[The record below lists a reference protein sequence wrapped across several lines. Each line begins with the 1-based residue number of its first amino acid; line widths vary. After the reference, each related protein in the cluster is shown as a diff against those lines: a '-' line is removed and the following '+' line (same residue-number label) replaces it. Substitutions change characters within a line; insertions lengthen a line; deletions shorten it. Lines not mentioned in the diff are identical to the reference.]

1 MDELARITASDLLP
15 DEDQRKV
22 FAAMYLLKKIDLKP
36 EDGGMEMPVVLPSEL
51 SPIDDLLSD
60 LAVEGLLEINAKK
73 GLYELTKQGLAYL
86 GELIDEAEALVE
98 EFDDDE
104 LAEVVAE
111 LRRRNLDVFRAR
123 FLWGWYEG
131 EFDDLVQFQRQRG
144 VTPVET
150 MWAFYLM
157 SPAFFDNLAR
167 ELQDA

>member
-51 SPIDDLLSD
+51 SPIDDLLAD